1 MSYPSKLDL
10 FQHALGNERTDS
22 QENPLPLGMGS
33 MSRMLDL
40 KTVDLTQSRFYQ
52 EVVALGLQQGL
63 QQCLQQ
69 GLQEGLQQGLQEGR
83 QEGRQ
88 KEAAELILRQLV
100 RKCGVLTSSQVAQVK
115 GLELEAL
122 EQLGEDLLDFTAVA
136 DLVVWLE

>member
-63 QQCLQQ
+63 QQ
-69 GLQEGLQQGLQEGR
+69 GLQEGR
-83 QEGRQ
+83 QE
-88 KEAAELILRQLV
+88 EAAELILRQLV